1 MFSSVSCGNFLYF
14 LMKINIIC
22 IGKTEESY
30 LREGI
35 QKFLK
40 RVSFYADVKFFEL
53 KPEKSRDLAEKI
65 KKVTRGYKILLDVGG
80 KELSSEQFAALIQEK
95 MNQGCPEI
103 DFLIGGHSG
112 FPLPVKEVADLSI
125 SLSRCTF
132 THQMI
137 RLLLLEQIYR
147 AFTILQ
153 GHPYHK

>member
-1 MFSSVSCGNFLYF
+1 MRIKV
-14 LMKINIIC
+14 IC
-22 IGKTEESY
+22 IGKTDEGY
-30 LREGI
+30 LKEGI

-40 RVSFYADVKFFEL
+40 RISFYAKAEL
-53 KPEKSRDLAEKI
+53 IELRPEKSRDIAEKI
-65 KKVTRGYKILLDVGG
+65 KSITRGYKILLDVGV
-80 KELSSEQFAALIQEK
+80 KELSSEQFAALIQERI
-95 MNQGCPEI
+95 NQGCPEI

-112 FPLPVKEVADLSI
+112 FPLPAEEVADLSI

-137 RLLLLEQIYR
+137 RLLLLEQVYR

>member
-1 MFSSVSCGNFLYF
+1 MVILHLG
-14 LMKINIIC
+14 MRIKVIC

-40 RVSFYADVKFFEL
+40 RISFFVNAEIIEL
-53 KPEKSRDLAEKI
+53 RPEKNRDLAEKI
-65 KKVTRGYKILLDVGG
+65 KKISKGYKILLDVGG
-80 KELSSEQFAALIQEK
+80 KELSSEEFAALIQDG
-95 MNQGCPEI
+95 MNRGYPEI
-103 DFLIGGHSG
+103 DFLVGGPSG
-112 FPLPVKEVADLSI
+112 FPLPSEAVADLSI

-147 AFTILQ
+147 AFTILK

>member
-1 MFSSVSCGNFLYF
+1 
-14 LMKINIIC
+14 MKIKIIC
-22 IGKTEESY
+22 IGKTEEGY

-40 RVSFYADVKFFEL
+40 RISFYAHAELIEL
-53 KPEKSRDLAEKI
+53 KPEKSPNLAEKI
-65 KKVTRGYKILLDVGG
+65 KKVTGGYKILLDIGG
-80 KELSSEQFAALIQEK
+80 KELSSEQFAALIQER

-103 DFLIGGHSG
+103 DFLVGGHSG
-112 FPLPVKEVADLSI
+112 FPLPAEKVADLSI

-147 AFTILQ
+147 AFTILK